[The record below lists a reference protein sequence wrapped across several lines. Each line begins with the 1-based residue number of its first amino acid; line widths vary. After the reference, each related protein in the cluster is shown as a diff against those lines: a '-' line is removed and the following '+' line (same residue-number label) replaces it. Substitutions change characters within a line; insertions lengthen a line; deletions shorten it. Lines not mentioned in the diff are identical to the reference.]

1 MASKL
6 QNYQTL
12 ATGLTQQDIAF
23 RDALEELSGQ
33 PVEFYNYRTSAYT
46 RLNHAL
52 VNSDIDLKHPVQVVG
67 LLDYDA
73 KKLTMSVGGKETEYN
88 LDQIDPRYLAT
99 INQANPNKKARQIP
113 ITDIAADMLD
123 DMTPE
128 VKKEDKPEVE
138 PHSLASSREILRRS
152 FANEMVFQAELQTY
166 IKDNNLDAVLSK
178 NSNRLTHLV
187 DRESFEASFNDG
199 LKDLDAKVEKIS
211 RNDSEQGPALGR

>member
-6 QNYQTL
+6 RNYQTL
-12 ATGLTQQDIAF
+12 ATGLTQQDTAF

-33 PVEFYNYRTSAYT
+33 PVEFYNYRISAYN

-67 LLDYDA
+67 LLDYDD
-73 KKLTMSVGGKETEYN
+73 KKMTMSVGGEETEYN

-99 INQANPNKKARQIP
+99 INQINPNKKSRQIL

-138 PHSLASSREILRRS
+138 PHSLSSSREILQRS
-152 FANEMVFQAELQTY
+152 FANEMVFQAELQAY
-166 IKDNNLDAVLSK
+166 IEDNNLDSVLSK
-178 NSNRLTHLV
+178 NADRLSHLV
-187 DRESFEASFNDG
+187 DCKSFEASFNDG
-199 LKDLDAKVEKIS
+199 LKDLDEKVEEIS
-211 RNDSEQGPALGR
+211 RNDGQQGVAL

>member
-6 QNYQTL
+6 RNYQTL
-12 ATGLTQQDIAF
+12 ATGLTQQDTAF

-33 PVEFYNYRTSAYT
+33 PVDFYDYRTAAYN

-73 KKLTMSVGGKETEYN
+73 EKLTMSVGGKETEYN

-99 INQANPNKKARQIP
+99 INQTNPNKKARQIL

-152 FANEMVFQAELQTY
+152 FANEMVFQAELETY
-166 IKDNNLDAVLSK
+166 IKDNNAD
-178 NSNRLTHLV
+178 RLHHLV
-187 DRESFEASFNDG
+187 DCKSFEASFNDG
-199 LKDLDAKVEKIS
+199 LNDLDEKVEEIS
-211 RNDSEQGPALGR
+211 RNDGQQGAAL

>member
-6 QNYQTL
+6 RNYQTL
-12 ATGLTQQDIAF
+12 ATGLTQQDTAF

-33 PVEFYNYRTSAYT
+33 PVEFYNYRISAYN

-67 LLDYDA
+67 LLDYDD
-73 KKLTMSVGGKETEYN
+73 KKMTMSVGGEETEYN

-99 INQANPNKKARQIP
+99 INQINPNKKSRQIL

-152 FANEMVFQAELQTY
+152 FANEMVFQAELQAY
-166 IKDNNLDAVLSK
+166 IEDNNLDSVFGK
-178 NSNRLTHLV
+178 NADRLRHLV
-187 DRESFEASFNDG
+187 DCKSFEASFNDG
-199 LKDLDAKVEKIS
+199 LNDLDEKVEEIS
-211 RNDSEQGPALGR
+211 RNDGQQGAAL

>member
-6 QNYQTL
+6 RNYQTL
-12 ATGLTQQDIAF
+12 ATGLTQQDTAF

-33 PVEFYNYRTSAYT
+33 PVDFYDYRTAAYN

-67 LLDYDA
+67 LLDYDD
-73 KKLTMSVGGKETEYN
+73 KKLTMSVGDEETEYN

-99 INQANPNKKARQIP
+99 INQTNPNKKARQIL

-166 IKDNNLDAVLSK
+166 IKDNNLDSVLSE
-178 NSNRLTHLV
+178 NADRLCHLV
-187 DRESFEASFNDG
+187 DCKSFEASFNDG
-199 LKDLDAKVEKIS
+199 LKDLDEKVEEIS
-211 RNDSEQGPALGR
+211 RNDQQGVAL